1 MPRYTFRANYT
12 LGRRL
17 VLSTALLLA
26 LLIVMGGPALAQQG
40 GPFEIEPGSPVRF
53 VEGEDGAHQHYV
65 VTPQGCV
72 FVHGPVF
79 FTPDKGHHLA
89 AFASSGFVAVF
100 LGGQDPAFLD
110 PSRGTWHLD
119 PCPPPD

>member
-1 MPRYTFRANYT
+1 VITRM
-12 LGRRL
+12 RRL
-17 VLSTALLLA
+17 VLSAALLLA
-26 LLIVMGGPALAQQG
+26 LLFVMGGPALAQQG

-53 VEGEDGAHQHYV
+53 VEGEDGAHTHYV

-79 FTPDKGHHLA
+79 FTPDKGQHLA

-100 LGGQDPAFLD
+100 LGGQDPGFIDL
-110 PSRGTWHLD
+110 SRGTWHLH
-119 PCPPPD
+119 PCPPPDDFDF